1 MDVQKLS
8 YHVKIYQNIGRC
20 CEHENVKCHNECGI
34 EMQRQYLL
42 NHVETKCRLRRIP
55 CQYCHCS
62 FEHCYL
68 KNHIKVCD
76 NFLPPCPNYCG
87 ITDILRIDM
96 GKHRKTC
103 LLEIIQCTNGHKK
116 CSNKLR

>member
-1 MDVQKLS
+1 
-8 YHVKIYQNIGRC
+8 
-20 CEHENVKCHNECGI
+20 
-34 EMQRQYLL
+34 MQRQYLL
-42 NHVETKCRLRRIP
+42 NHVETKCRHRRIP

-87 ITDILRIDM
+87 ITDILHIDM

-103 LLEIIQCTNGHKK
+103 SLEIIQCTNGHKNAATNFADHLQNACPHRLCYCHYCNIK
-116 CSNKLR
+116 GEHQFIIGSHDSV